1 MGLLKI
7 LGLGKDKIVEEPKTK
22 APVKETADKKK
33 NPHENGGCCGG
44 CGSK

>member
-7 LGLGKDKIVEEPKTK
+7 LGFKKDKTVEQPKT
-22 APVKETADKKK
+22 PETVKDKPTK
-33 NPHENGGCCGG
+33 NPHDNGGCCGG

>member
-7 LGLGKDKIVEEPKTK
+7 LGLGKDKDVEPPKTPEK
-22 APVKETADKKK
+22 GAADIKK

>member
-7 LGLGKDKIVEEPKTK
+7 LGLGKGETVEQSKSSVK
-22 APVKETADKKK
+22 ATDDSKK

>member
-7 LGLGKDKIVEEPKTK
+7 LGLGQDKVTEQPKPTTQGEK
-22 APVKETADKKK
+22 NVGE

>member
-7 LGLGKDKIVEEPKTK
+7 LGLRKDKTVKT
-22 APVKETADKKK
+22 PTVTVKTTETPTK

-44 CGSK
+44 CGSR